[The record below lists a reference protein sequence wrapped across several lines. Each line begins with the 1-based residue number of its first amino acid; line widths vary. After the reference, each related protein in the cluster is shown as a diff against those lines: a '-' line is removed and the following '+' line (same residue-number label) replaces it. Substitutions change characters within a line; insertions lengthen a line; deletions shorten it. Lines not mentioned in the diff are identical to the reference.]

1 MIAVVGSGGPLTP
14 AVDALARELGA
25 ALVRAGYG
33 IVCGGRG
40 GVMEAVAGGGAAVPP
55 PRPPIV
61 GILPGYDFAEANP
74 HLDLVVPSGLG
85 HARNAVVAAAGD
97 AVICVAGG
105 AGALSEVA
113 LARKI
118 GRPVLVFGGSGG
130 SAALAARDLDWA
142 LPVATVPEALARLAG
157 LLG

>member
-1 MIAVVGSGGPLTP
+1 MIAVVGSGGPLAP
-14 AVDALARELGA
+14 AVAALARELGEA
-25 ALVRAGYG
+25 RVRAGDG

-74 HLDLVVPSGLG
+74 HLDVVVPSGLG

-97 AVICVAGG
+97 AVVCVAGG

-118 GRPVLVFGGSGG
+118 GRPVLVFPGSGG
-130 SAALAARDLDWA
+130 TAGRDLDWA
-142 LPVATVPEALARLAG
+142 VPVATVPEAVARLAG